1 MAEDRDEI
9 VRAIQLSML
18 TKGLL
23 DGLQHCEW
31 AMASQTG
38 SNGRTHHRWLIFVV
52 IQIGCRDGRVSLL
65 NAERVAG
72 VLDIPL
78 GIELLNHG

>member
-1 MAEDRDEI
+1 MAEHSDEI

-18 TKGLL
+18 AKGLL
-23 DGLQHCEW
+23 DGLRHCEL
-31 AMASQTG
+31 AMIS
-38 SNGRTHHRWLIFVV
+38 RIDVHRKTHHRWLILVV
-52 IQIGCRDGRVSLL
+52 VQVGRRNGRVSLL

-78 GIELLNHG
+78 GIELLHHG